1 MAHRY
6 HSYTD
11 SANSEDVGNS
21 LPNRLRYLVMAFRPV
36 GVLVFCVVLTILIS
50 VPCALVML
58 RSPQD
63 SGQYA
68 VAMAI
73 LTGVIAS
80 GLVSVTIELANNYRH
95 NRQRFVVLNEYLYMV
110 SMYERFIE
118 WGSHGDYESFERQT
132 EIDWA
137 TRDYELTKRMSAV
150 ADVILDFGPVIEKA
164 VIDGKEYMTI
174 HELQTATKAVD
185 AADKLGEVIGSIINN
200 HLKSRGHDIYD
211 VLDDPLR
218 ERICAFSD
226 EVQIYLVSNDVES
239 VVCDYLLT
247 NLDDLLTL
255 SDDGFVNS
263 MDRLNRGQII
273 HCLWNFDQAMHELQ
287 RFAKF
292 EPVVYENL
300 VPFETRMEKM
310 ERKIFGKEYERILKE
325 RENKKL

>member
-11 SANSEDVGNS
+11 SANSEDVGKS
-21 LPNRLRYLVMAFRPV
+21 LANRLRYLAMAFRPA
-36 GVLVFCVVLTILIS
+36 GVLIFCVVLTILIS
-50 VPCALVML
+50 VPCALIML
-58 RSPQD
+58 GSPQA

-80 GLVSVTIELANNYRH
+80 GLVSITIELANNYRH

-118 WGSHGDYESFERQT
+118 WGSHGNYESFDRQT
-132 EIDWA
+132 EIDWTA
-137 TRDYELTKRMSAV
+137 EGCELTKRMNAV
-150 ADVILDFGPVIEKA
+150 AEVILDFGPVIEKA
-164 VIDGKEYMTI
+164 VIDGKEYMSI
-174 HELQTATKAVD
+174 KELQTATKAVD
-185 AADKLGEVIGSIINN
+185 AADKLGEVVGSIINN

-255 SDDGFVNS
+255 SDNGFVNS
-263 MDRLNRGQII
+263 MDRLDRGRII

-287 RFAKF
+287 RFAKY
-292 EPVVYENL
+292 EPVVHENL

-310 ERKIFGKEYERILKE
+310 ERKIFGKDCERILQE
-325 RENKKL
+325 RENKRL